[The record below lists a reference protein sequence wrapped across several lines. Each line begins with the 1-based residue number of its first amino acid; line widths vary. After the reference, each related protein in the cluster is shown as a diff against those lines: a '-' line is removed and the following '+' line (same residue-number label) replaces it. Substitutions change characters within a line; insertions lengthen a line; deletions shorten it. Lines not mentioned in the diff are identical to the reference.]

1 MAAEPVLPDGVTLR
15 QVHESSDF
23 ARIAA
28 MKSEV
33 WDDDFSWV
41 TQDLQSRVQA
51 APDEIVVLVAEAD
64 GG

>member
-33 WDDDFSWV
+33 WPDF
-41 TQDLQSRVQA
+41 RR
-51 APDEIVVLVAEAD
+51 
-64 GG
+64 